1 MTDAFTHEEVKADA
15 AITWRNMMAA
25 HSKADVKRGYNR
37 FVGSIPS
44 QNDVVR
50 KGVAHLQFL
59 NTVCIANGW
68 KLVWED
74 PDEKPVNPGSLT

>member
-1 MTDAFTHEEVKADA
+1 MTETFTHEEVKESA
-15 AITWRNMMAA
+15 AKTWRDMIKA
-25 HSKADVKRGYNR
+25 HGNADVKRGYNR
-37 FVGSIPS
+37 FIGSIPS
-44 QNDVVR
+44 QNDIVR

-74 PDEKPVNPGSLT
+74 PDEKPVNPGNLT